1 MSVGWFII
9 GSIYLIRFIVYSTE
23 DDNVTDTTKAD
34 REEGQKPV
42 EFISNGLIVNK
53 SLSSYYISILEL
65 QNERTIYIQKI
76 HEGYNRQLNFV
87 KEDIL
92 LGYKVAEDRAE
103 LESARIYMVDL
114 CNYMGNLS

>member
-9 GSIYLIRFIVYSTE
+9 GSIYLIRFIVNSTE
-23 DDNVTDTTKAD
+23 EDTTVRSKANEVD
-34 REEGQKPV
+34 VQKPI
-42 EFISNGLIVNK
+42 EFISNGLVVNK
-53 SLSSYYISILEL
+53 SLSRYYIAILEL

-76 HEGYNRQLNFV
+76 NERYNRQLNFV

-92 LGYKVAEDRAE
+92 LGYKVAENRAE
-103 LESARIYMVDL
+103 LESARVYMLDL

>member
-9 GSIYLIRFIVYSTE
+9 VSIYLIRLIVNSTVE
-23 DDNVTDTTKAD
+23 DTTVRSKAN
-34 REEGQKPV
+34 EVEIQKPID
-42 EFISNGLIVNK
+42 FISNGLVLNK
-53 SLSSYYISILEL
+53 SLSRYYIGILEL
-65 QNERTIYIQKI
+65 QNERNIYIQKI

-87 KEDIL
+87 KEDIM

-103 LESARIYMVDL
+103 LESARVYMLDL

>member
-9 GSIYLIRFIVYSTE
+9 GSIYLIRFIVNSTE
-23 DDNVTDTTKAD
+23 DDTTVRSKANGV
-34 REEGQKPV
+34 EVQKPI
-42 EFISNGLIVNK
+42 EFISNGLVVNR
-53 SLSSYYISILEL
+53 SLSGYYIAILEL

-76 HEGYNRQLNFV
+76 HESYNRQLNFV
-87 KEDIL
+87 KEDIV

-103 LESARIYMVDL
+103 LESARVYMVDL

>member
-9 GSIYLIRFIVYSTE
+9 GSIYLIRFIVNSTE
-23 DDNVTDTTKAD
+23 DDTAVRSKANEVD
-34 REEGQKPV
+34 VQKPV
-42 EFISNGLIVNK
+42 EFISNGLVLNK
-53 SLSSYYISILEL
+53 SLSSYYIAILEL

-76 HEGYNRQLNFV
+76 HESYNRQLNFV

-92 LGYKVAEDRAE
+92 LGYKVAENRAE
-103 LESARIYMVDL
+103 LESARVYMLDL